1 MDEQEDRVARP
12 MDGHVEPLA
21 LLPAPAFVARLL
33 GHAGLGHSAIER
45 AASAHSDASSSWQ
58 DALAL
63 RCRFAGVRTRRLEL
77 SLPEACATVEPG
89 LPLATW
95 HPPTGWIALL
105 EVRPER
111 VRITTGDESERW
123 ITRAEFSSLFDDPAD
138 PDPVHDWLILEPTLP
153 AGASAPGHGLPPF
166 RRLVELVRPD
176 RGDLLTIVLYSVFVG
191 LLSLATPIAVQQL
204 VNTVAFGGLVQPVV
218 ILALL
223 LFAGLAFAGLL
234 SVLQAY
240 LAELIQRRVFVR
252 TCVELADRLPRVDQD
267 AFGERHGPELVN
279 RFLDLATLQKAGAA
293 LLLDGTSVALQT
305 LAGLLILSFY
315 HPLML
320 GFSLMLVLSLAFVM
334 GVLGRGAT
342 RTAISESA
350 VKYEVVGWMEELARH
365 PATFRSRASRDWAM
379 LRADALATSW
389 VTARRS
395 HFKIL
400 LRQIVGATGLSVLVS
415 TLLLGLGG
423 ALVVSGQL
431 TLGQLVAS
439 EIIVAAVVASFSR
452 LGKQLESFYDM
463 LASADKIG
471 VLLDLPLERDQGHEP
486 RHVSGPAELATKDVE
501 EKTESGDVLFEGVSL
516 HIAAGERVA
525 ISAGDAR
532 ATSALLDLLCGVR
545 HPDVGYVTLDGEDLR
560 ELRLD
565 ALREQLVCVRQPEI
579 FAGTLADNLRL
590 GRPGASTAALHE
602 ALGAV
607 GLLHEVRGMPD
618 GLRTRVATNGWPLT
632 RSQMSRLM
640 IARAILGR
648 PRVLALDDALV
659 YLEGAERKQVIA
671 SVLGPDVPWT
681 ALVVS
686 TDPDVLARCTRTIR
700 LGPTADPAADPIA
713 GTGPLDEVEP

>member
-1 MDEQEDRVARP
+1 MEDRDDHAARP
-12 MDGHVEPLA
+12 TDGHVEALA

-45 AASAHSDASSSWQ
+45 AASAHSEASSSWQ

-63 RCRFAGVRTRRLEL
+63 RCRFAGVRTRPLDL
-77 SLPEACATVEPG
+77 SVPEACATVEPG

-95 HPPTGWIALL
+95 QPPTGWIALL
-105 EVRPER
+105 EARPER

-123 ITRAEFSSLFDDPAD
+123 ITRTEFSALFDSAD
-138 PDPVHDWLILEPTLP
+138 TDSLHEWLILEPTLP

-176 RGDLLTIVLYSVFVG
+176 RGDLLTIVLYSIFVG

-223 LFAGLAFAGLL
+223 LLAGLAFAGLL

-252 TCVELADRLPRVDQD
+252 TCVELADRLPRVDPD

-279 RFLDLATLQKAGAA
+279 RFLDLATLQKTGAA

-320 GFSLMLVLSLAFVM
+320 GFSLILVASIVFVM
-334 GVLGRGAT
+334 LVLGRGAT
-342 RTAISESA
+342 RTAIGESTA
-350 VKYEVVGWMEELARH
+350 KYEVVGWMEELARH

-389 VTARRS
+389 VTARRN
-395 HFKIL
+395 HFKIV
-400 LRQIVGATGLSVLVS
+400 LRQIIGSTGLNVLVS

-486 RHVSGPAELATKDVE
+486 RRGSGPAELVTKDVE
-501 EKTESGDVLFEGVSL
+501 ETTESGDVLFEGVSL
-516 HIAAGERVA
+516 HIAAGERIA
-525 ISAGDAR
+525 ISARDAR
-532 ATSALLDLLCGVR
+532 APSTLLDLLCGLR

-579 FAGTLADNLRL
+579 FAGTLAENLRL
-590 GRPGASTAALHE
+590 GREGASTAGLHE
-602 ALGAV
+602 ALHAV

-659 YLEGAERKQVIA
+659 YLQGPERKQVIE

-681 ALVVS
+681 TLVVS
-686 TDPDVLARCTRTIR
+686 TDPDILARCTRTIQ
-700 LGPTADPAADPIA
+700 LGPIADPADDPHA
-713 GTGPLDEVEP
+713 GTVPLEEEEP